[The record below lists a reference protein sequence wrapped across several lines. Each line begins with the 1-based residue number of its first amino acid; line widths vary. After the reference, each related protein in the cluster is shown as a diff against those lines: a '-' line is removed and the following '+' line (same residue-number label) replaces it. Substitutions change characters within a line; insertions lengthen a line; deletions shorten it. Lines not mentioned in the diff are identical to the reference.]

1 MGGGQDLG
9 LVEEADAAGL
19 GSKFLEL
26 RRLKQLARDEVRAL
40 ISGFTTHEAVCSPIL
55 TNR

>member
-19 GSKFLEL
+19 GLKVLEL

-40 ISGFTTHEAVCSPIL
+40 IDGFTTREAVCPG
-55 TNR
+55 TD

>member
-9 LVEEADAAGL
+9 LVEEADATVL
-19 GSKFLEL
+19 SLKVLEL

-40 ISGFTTHEAVCSPIL
+40 ISGFATREAICPE
-55 TNR
+55 TD